1 MGPEERAAAEA
12 DVRRLCERGAY
23 DEATTAALGVYG
35 REVLRY
41 LCAAHES
48 ETDASEIFSVFAE
61 DLWKGLPGFAWECSL
76 RTWSYTL
83 ARRAAARVLRQKW
96 RARAVLGSSPAISQ
110 KLQDIR
116 TETLAYLRTE
126 TKTRLRALRDSL
138 DEDDRALLMLRID
151 RGLAWDELARVFAD
165 SELDAAAL
173 KREAARL
180 RKRFQL
186 VKEKLRDLAQREG
199 LVPPK
204 DGED

>member
-199 LVPPK
+199 HVPPK